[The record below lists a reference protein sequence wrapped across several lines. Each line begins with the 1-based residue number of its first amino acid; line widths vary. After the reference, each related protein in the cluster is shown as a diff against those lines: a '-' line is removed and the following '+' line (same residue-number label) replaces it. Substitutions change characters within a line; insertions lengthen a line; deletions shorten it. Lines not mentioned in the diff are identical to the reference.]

1 MGSEAHIHVVSKQD
15 NSRHAACKV
24 PDTQLRSQLA
34 PSSVRVR
41 IELVSLSSN
50 NLSYARGGTL
60 LHWWDAYPV
69 PGDAP
74 APFNDAGEWGIVP
87 AWGFARVTETTIPY
101 IAEGSRLW
109 GMWPTCSHHVDLQL
123 APVESATSGLWAET
137 SSHRSS
143 LMTMYNHYQY
153 TPARLDDTFSAFRS
167 LFPVFES
174 AHLLNQ
180 AVFQSAASASATANP
195 NPPIH
200 PLGLPH
206 LPWTD
211 EDADL
216 TGALV
221 VSLSAASKT
230 GRSLAWQLARNRDRA
245 SGGPA
250 ALLQLTSSPQTL
262 ASFADDGR
270 TPSLAIKSAAYT
282 EPMDDAISWIRDAA
296 PTRVVVLDFGT
307 PAKVLDD
314 FMGALSASAISL
326 ASATSVIQVGQEPK
340 VFTDVEMAA
349 FQAQSKRLGKVQF
362 NTSGVRDRAL
372 KAVGAAEYSRALD
385 DAWERFYREN
395 GPGDISLRRLTGVEG
410 EGGMEGAWQDLCD
423 GKVTPGTAIVV
434 DLDAESHTNNN
445 RRKTIE

>member
-1 MGSEAHIHVVSKQD
+1 MGPEAHIHVVSKQD
-15 NSRHAACKV
+15 NTRHAVCKI
-24 PDTQLRSQLA
+24 PDSQPRSQLK

-41 IELVSLSSN
+41 VELVSLSSN
-50 NLSYARGGTL
+50 NLSYARGGAL

-69 PGDAP
+69 PEDAP
-74 APFNDAGEWGIVP
+74 SPFNDTAEWGIVP
-87 AWGFARVTETTIPY
+87 AWGFARVTGTTIPS

-109 GMWPTCSHHVDLQL
+109 GMWPTSSHHVDLEL
-123 APVESATSGLWAET
+123 APVDSATSGLWTET
-137 SSHRSS
+137 SPHRSR

-153 TPARLDDTFSAFRS
+153 TLARPDTTFAAFRC

-180 AVFQSAASASATANP
+180 AVFPAATSSATAS
-195 NPPIH
+195 PIH

-230 GRSLAWQLARNRDRA
+230 GRSLSWQLVRNRHRA
-245 SGGPA
+245 GGGGDPA

-262 ASFADDGR
+262 ASFADDR

-282 EPMDDAISWIRDAA
+282 ESMDDAVSWIRVAA
-296 PTRVVVLDFGT
+296 QNRVVVLDFGA
-307 PAKVLDD
+307 PATVLDA
-314 FMGALSASAISL
+314 FMGALSSSAIAPASAI
-326 ASATSVIQVGQEPK
+326 TVIQVGQEPK
-340 VFTDVEMAA
+340 VFTDAEMAA

-362 NTSGVRDRAL
+362 NTSGVRDRVL
-372 KAVGAAEYSRALD
+372 KAVGAAEYLRALNES
-385 DAWERFYREN
+385 WERFYREN
-395 GPGDISLRRLTGVEG
+395 GPGDINLRRLTGVEG
-410 EGGMEGAWQDLCD
+410 AGGIEGAWQDLCD
-423 GKVTPGTAIVV
+423 GKVMPGIGIVI
-434 DLDAESHTNNN
+434 DLDSNSYAG
-445 RRKTIE
+445 